1 MIEAVFWDFGGVFTA
16 SPFHAV
22 RPYSALLG
30 IAHDELLDLVF
41 GPYHLDTDHP
51 WHRLERGEG
60 TLAAAMAA
68 AATAAQER
76 GVAFDARA
84 FFGAMR
90 DDIDRTIVVDTVRE
104 LRALGVRN
112 CIVTNNAKEFAD
124 SWRTL
129 IPVDELFDD
138 VVDSSA
144 VGLRKPN
151 PAIYE
156 LALLSL
162 FWNSAVFWLWILPV
176 LLAQPFLRLY
186 LLAEHGD
193 CPQVANMLE
202 NTRTTFTNRVV
213 RFVAWNMP
221 YHAEHHCYPAVPFH
235 NLPALHDIAR
245 EQLQVTAP
253 GYVAFSR
260 DYLARRP

>member
-156 LALLSL
+156 LALRRLGVSDR
-162 FWNSAVFWLWILPV
+162 SATVFLDDFEPNVAAARALGMHGILVEHPAPAMAE
-176 LLAQPFLRLY
+176 LRRLAGLR
-186 LLAEHGD
+186 
-193 CPQVANMLE
+193 
-202 NTRTTFTNRVV
+202 
-213 RFVAWNMP
+213 
-221 YHAEHHCYPAVPFH
+221 
-235 NLPALHDIAR
+235 
-245 EQLQVTAP
+245 
-253 GYVAFSR
+253 
-260 DYLARRP
+260 